1 MSTENKAIKDAE
13 KTAISYAQDWG
24 STSLFLT
31 YSPLLICLRIATSSH
46 PTRDS
51 GNCIACTTFCSF
63 ANAVSSD
70 PTLQHIPKPIRLH
83 N

>member
-24 STSLFLT
+24 STSIDSTSSSQLM
-31 YSPLLICLRIATSSH
+31 YLRITTSSYF
-46 PTRDS
+46 TRDS
-51 GNCIACTTFCSF
+51 GDCAACTTFCSF
-63 ANAVSSD
+63 ANAVSSR
-70 PTLQHIPKPIRLH
+70 PTLQHIPKPIKLH